1 MFRRKCAGCGGCG
14 LKRKLFCECDGGVQ
28 KGTFVVFGNQRRD
41 AMCLKCK
48 VRECPP
54 DFGATFVEILE
65 PEDLNCPQF
74 FGRAVLAWFSDLE
87 YA

>member
-1 MFRRKCAGCGGCG
+1 
-14 LKRKLFCECDGGVQ
+14 
-28 KGTFVVFGNQRRD
+28 
-41 AMCLKCK
+41 MCLKCK